1 MEICAAMTEPHYQG
15 NEQLLAE
22 QVAEALAAINNFL
35 RRFLNDEYAHGRIK
49 DKDGFYADDLKT
61 VQEAIAWL
69 APRWLDPL

>member
-1 MEICAAMTEPHYQG
+1 MTEPHYQG

-22 QVAEALAAINNFL
+22 QVAEALAAINTSSAVSE
-35 RRFLNDEYAHGRIK
+35 RRVLHGRIK